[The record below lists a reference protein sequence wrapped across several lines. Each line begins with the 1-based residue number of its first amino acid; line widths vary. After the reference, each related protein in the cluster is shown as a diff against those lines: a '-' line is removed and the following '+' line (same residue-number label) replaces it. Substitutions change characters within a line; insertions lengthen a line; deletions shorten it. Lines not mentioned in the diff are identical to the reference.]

1 MRRISLFIAL
11 VCMCSMALTGCGSS
25 GSTSSSQPTSSG
37 TAADAQSG
45 SAADMPDTPPVE
57 VSSFES
63 AGKLI
68 MATEAGFKPYEYYEG
83 TDIVGVDVDIAK
95 EIAREMG
102 MELVVE
108 HMEFSAIIPAVD
120 SGKADFGAAGM
131 SITEERA
138 QQVDFTVEYATSKQ
152 VILTKADSD
161 IQTADDLSGKTVGVQ
176 LGTVADLALSE
187 PEDFPGVKLE
197 LYNKYFEAVNDLLS
211 GRIDAIV
218 LDSLPAQELSKVNE
232 SLAIRDEEIFTD
244 VYAFCVKKG
253 NTELLDS
260 INTVMQRLMDEGKIA
275 EFTTNHLE
283 E

>member
-11 VCMCSMALTGCGSS
+11 ACMCSMALTGCGSS
-25 GSTSSSQPTSSG
+25 GSASSSLPTSSV
-37 TAADAQSG
+37 ADAQAG
-45 SAADMPDTPPVE
+45 SADDMPDTPPVE
-57 VSSFES
+57 VSSPES

-83 TDIVGVDVDIAK
+83 TDIVGVDVDIAR
-95 EIAREMG
+95 EIAKEMN